1 MLASLTRFNLVSR
14 SGSSRSKASRSS
26 LPGMLKGE
34 DEFVLVGGVYDVAI
48 GTV

>member
-1 MLASLTRFNLVSR
+1 
-14 SGSSRSKASRSS
+14 